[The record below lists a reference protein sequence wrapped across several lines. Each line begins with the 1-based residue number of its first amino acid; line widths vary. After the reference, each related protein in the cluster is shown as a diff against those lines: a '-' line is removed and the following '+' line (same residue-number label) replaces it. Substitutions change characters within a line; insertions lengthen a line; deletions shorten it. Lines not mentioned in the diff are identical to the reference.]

1 MKTALACVLIELR
14 YEFSGGLMRHHKEL
28 TKRDERREMQK
39 LMQER
44 VDRTPE
50 RPAPNWL
57 LRFWLVRQRR
67 LTCNAKK

>member
-1 MKTALACVLIELR
+1 MSHEKK
-14 YEFSGGLMRHHKEL
+14 M

-50 RPAPNWL
+50 RPAPTWL
-57 LRFWLVRQRR
+57 LRFWIARQRM
-67 LTCNAKK
+67 LT